1 MGSGAAQGGVKVTRL
16 GSKYIYIMLSMIPAQ
31 GAVTCAYTALGE
43 EISHDTMYSYS
54 ILTYSSTC
62 MHHNRLSYILVYNA
76 IYIQGGYI
84 LVWL

>member
-16 GSKYIYIMLSMIPAQ
+16 GSKYIYHVEHDPRPGRSNVRIYCSWRRDL
-31 GAVTCAYTALGE
+31 
-43 EISHDTMYSYS
+43 HDTKVCTYRYVLVLYTY
-54 ILTYSSTC
+54 ILD
-62 MHHNRLSYILVYNA
+62 RLSYILACNA